1 MTKSTVITACLML
14 AVAGGVYWVRST
26 AVPEGTYRNRQLGFS
41 LQIPDGTTIVP
52 VEGEDDGSTILLAQG
67 KPQFQI
73 YAVPLEEDIAIT
85 ADLLKQEI
93 PDLVVTN
100 PRTVA
105 LSGDDASALVF
116 ESHDESF
123 GPTHEVW
130 FAHDRRLYQIKS
142 AASESM
148 AVQDIIAT
156 WKFD

>member
-1 MTKSTVITACLML
+1 MTKSTLIAACLMF
-14 AVAGGVYWVRST
+14 AIAGGLYWANTRTSS
-26 AVPEGTYRNRQLGFS
+26 EGAYRNRQLGFS
-41 LQIPDGTTIVP
+41 IQIPEGTTIVP
-52 VEGEDDGSTILLAQG
+52 VEGGDDGSTMLLAQG

-85 ADLLKQEI
+85 ADMLKQEI

-105 LSGDDASALVF
+105 ISGDDANALVF

-123 GPTHEVW
+123 GPTHEMW

-142 AASESM
+142 AASVSM